1 MRIYTRTGD
10 QGTTGMLYGGRLPK
24 DALAVELNGDVD
36 ELQAH
41 LGLVRATAA
50 GELAELLL
58 HVELDLWVLMA
69 EVATLPENR
78 GKLVPG
84 KTLVEE
90 SMVSWA
96 EATIDAISAR
106 FDPPREFVV
115 PGQHPVA
122 AALDV
127 ARTVARRAER
137 HSAAW
142 VREIPDS
149 KVQVY
154 LNRTSDLLWTLARWQ
169 EGQSL
174 TARGARRA

>member
-1 MRIYTRTGD
+1 
-10 QGTTGMLYGGRLPK
+10 
-24 DALAVELNGDVD
+24 
-36 ELQAH
+36 
-41 LGLVRATAA
+41 
-50 GELAELLL
+50 
-58 HVELDLWVLMA
+58 
-69 EVATLPENR
+69 
-78 GKLVPG
+78 
-84 KTLVEE
+84 
-90 SMVSWA
+90 MVSWA